1 MRGGR
6 SNVAVVVP
14 PSPTLLPKREGRAAG
29 AEIVHPPKDAPY
41 GRNYWANDPEGHP
54 WFFTEPPKEG

>member
-1 MRGGR
+1 MGVFIYLDDVDRHYE
-6 SNVAVVVP
+6 VA
-14 PSPTLLPKREGRAAG
+14 KAAG

-54 WFFTEPPKEG
+54 WFFTSPAKAG